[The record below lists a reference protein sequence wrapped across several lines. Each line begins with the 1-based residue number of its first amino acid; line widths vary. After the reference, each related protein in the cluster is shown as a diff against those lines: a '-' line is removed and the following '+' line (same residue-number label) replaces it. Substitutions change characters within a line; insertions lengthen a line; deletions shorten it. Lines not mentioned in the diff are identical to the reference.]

1 MTVYDLVRL
10 MDATQYIWVVDDSD
24 KSMLYFEGLKD
35 DIPIALLK
43 SRVNYINSIKIK
55 GIMLG
60 IEYQGE

>member
-24 KSMLYFEGLKD
+24 KSTLYFEGLKD

-60 IEYQGE
+60 IEYQGD